1 MLERLRNFGFLL
13 CGVLALSSCKDDD
26 GVGLSVQPDEDIMN
40 TYSGSVKVSTS
51 TSKVDSVL
59 SKSNYLYLGQYTDKN
74 FGISRSEFLT
84 QIDGR
89 IGGISLPDTNVAAS
103 SKYNGILVSI
113 LNSIDERYG
122 DIESIT
128 SPTDVK
134 LDSISFYIQY
144 GDSFLG
150 DSVSLQSISVYELN
164 KDLPY
169 SNKKFSN
176 VNPSDYYS
184 EDGLLGQ
191 QIYSI
196 KGKRIIRVALPNEY
210 GEKLLKS
217 YLDNTFAS
225 QDEFANQ
232 YKGFYVKHSFNEGA
246 IINCSSVGLQ
256 LYYSYDAN
264 IKTKYEG
271 RDTVVRASKLVVNG
285 QKINPLVSSFVLAA
299 NKGVEQIN
307 LFSHPDLAERLD
319 NELNNKELFYSYT
332 PAGLYGSLSLPFDE
346 VMTKVKQNAKDP
358 SMVMFNSARLCVR
371 AKYIDW
377 ETRYTRKPNT
387 YMLLV
392 ERDKMVDFFYNN
404 EEDDDENSFVA
415 VYDSTQNVYAF
426 DLTRAA
432 QLKMKGADVLKDMV
446 LVPVSVSTVDSKSYY
461 KQMLAPTA
469 TMFYSDQAV
478 DSLVPFF
485 DFVYTERK

>member
-1 MLERLRNFGFLL
+1 MLNKLRNIGFLL

-26 GVGLSVQPDEDIMN
+26 GVGLSIQPDEDILN
-40 TYSGSVKVSTS
+40 TYSGSVKVKTS
-51 TSKVDSVL
+51 ASSVDSVL
-59 SKSNYLYLGQYTDKN
+59 SKSSYLYLGQYTDKN
-74 FGISRSEFLT
+74 FGISRSEFMT

-89 IGGISLPDTNVAAS
+89 IGGVSLPDTTIAAS

-113 LNSIDERYG
+113 LNFLDDKYG
-122 DIESIT
+122 DVESIT
-128 SPTDVK
+128 SPTDVR
-134 LDSISFYIQY
+134 LDSVSFYIQY
-144 GDSFLG
+144 SDSYLG
-150 DSVSLQSISVYELN
+150 DSVSLQSVSIYGLN
-164 KDLPY
+164 KDLPH
-169 SNKKFSN
+169 SNKQFSN

-184 EDGLLGQ
+184 EGDLLGQ
-191 QIYSI
+191 QTYSI

-217 YLDNTFAS
+217 YIDNSFAT
-225 QDEFANQ
+225 QEEFARQ

-246 IINCSSVGLQ
+246 IINCSGVGLQ
-256 LYYSYDAN
+256 LYYSYDAD

-271 RDTVVRASKLVVNG
+271 RDTVVRASKFEVNG
-285 QKINPLVSSFVLAA
+285 QKINPLFSSFILTA

-307 LFSHPDLAERLD
+307 LFSHPDLAERLES
-319 NELNNKELFYSYT
+319 ELNNKELFYSYT
-332 PAGLYGSLSLPFDE
+332 PAGLLGSVSIPFDD
-346 VMTKVKQNAKDP
+346 VMSKVSQDAKDP

-377 ETRYTRKPNT
+377 VTHYRKSPNK

-404 EEDDDENSFVA
+404 EEEDSESSFIA

-432 QLKMKGADVLKDMV
+432 QMKLKGSNTLKDMV
-446 LVPVSVSTVDSKSYY
+446 LVPVSASTVDSKYYY

-469 TMFYSDQAV
+469 TMFYSGLAV
-478 DSLVPFF
+478 DSLAPFF